1 MLRRRYCRL
10 CRAVAICAGKLRWES
25 RVLKKLL
32 FAVVVLALGFYVAW
46 PAWSAY
52 RLYQGLEAG
61 NTEIINAKVDFAEVR
76 RKLRPRVAAEIDCQ
90 FDKSF
95 KGDLAS
101 QILGAGL
108 KQQLGP
114 QITDAVLERVVTPEM
129 MARAYRH
136 KGELREL
143 YDVVAKDLIGK
154 VLDKSTV
161 LADPRT
167 VTVEKK
173 APEQPTATART
184 PTNVGLGNI
193 KGFRLNGP
201 LEFQFGFA
209 RDATKGEPELDIVMA
224 FTGLDWRVKSVEP
237 RLPASAGR
245 CLA

>member
-1 MLRRRYCRL
+1 M
-10 CRAVAICAGKLRWES
+10 
-25 RVLKKLL
+25 KKLL
-32 FAVVVLALGFYVAW
+32 FAVVALALGFYVGW

-61 NTEIINAKVDFAEVR
+61 NTDLINARVDFAEVR
-76 RKLRPRVAAEIDCQ
+76 RGLRPRVATEIECQ

-95 KGDLAS
+95 KGDLAT

-114 QITDAVLERVVTPEM
+114 QITDTVLESVVTPQM

-136 KGELREL
+136 KGDLREL

-154 VLDKSTV
+154 VLDKSKSQ
-161 LADPRT
+161 ADPKT
-167 VTVEKK
+167 IATEKK
-173 APEQPTATART
+173 APAQPDAATKT
-184 PTNVGLGNI
+184 PTNVSLGNI
-193 KGFRLNGP
+193 KGFRVNGP
-201 LEFQFGFA
+201 LEFQFGYT
-209 RDATKGEPELDIVMA
+209 RDASRSEPELDIVMA
-224 FTGLDWRVKSVEP
+224 FSGLDWRVKSVEP